1 MKFETKS
8 LPEAAYITAP
18 DGSNVRILL
27 SLQGGSMAH
36 FELAAEC
43 ISRAVAHKSVEEIWH
58 FLAGKGEMW
67 RKLDGYEEI
76 VDVYQGVCITIP
88 VGTHF
93 QFRSLGKDSLKAIA
107 ITMPPWPGENEAYFV
122 NGKWKSLI

>member
-8 LPEAAYITAP
+8 LPDAADITAP
-18 DGSNVRILL
+18 DGSNVRLLL
-27 SLQGGSMAH
+27 SLRGGSMAH
-36 FELAAEC
+36 FELAPLGV
-43 ISRAVAHKSVEEIWH
+43 SRAVAHKSVEEIWY
-58 FLAGKGEMW
+58 FLDGEGEMW

-76 VDVYQGVCITIP
+76 VDVSQGVCITIP

-93 QFRSLGKDSLKAIA
+93 QFRSLGKSSLKAIA

>member
-8 LPEAAYITAP
+8 LPEVADITAP

-36 FELAAEC
+36 FELAAERT
-43 ISRAVAHKSVEEIWH
+43 SRAVAHKSVEEIWH
-58 FLAGKGEMW
+58 FLGGEGEMW

-76 VDVYQGVCITIP
+76 VDVYQGICITIP
-88 VGTHF
+88 AGTYF

-107 ITMPPWPGENEAYFV
+107 ITTPPWPGENEAYFV
-122 NGKWKSLI
+122 NGKWKSMI